1 MEYQA
6 LHPTTRSSRTLKIIR
21 NVVIVA
27 IIIGITVWIS
37 KHHWFSDVTKRY
49 DSLNPTLNQIETFGD
64 VCIQPEDAAQMLQYA
79 MNSLGW
85 IDLFIRDYTSVLNNA
100 FSAYI
105 PPNSIQLKNPGGGQ
119 AFNINEASISI
130 KNCAISANATTY
142 VYVPLLMIP
151 FNQSSITVQN
161 IYLNISS
168 TTSVI
173 STSESTSAIINKIEK
188 IQLDEVSSSTT
199 YTAQINTILDSVV
212 KQYLSAPIQLVALK
226 LPLHQ
231 VCAQICDLIS
241 ESGFVCC

>member
-6 LHPTTRSSRTLKIIR
+6 LHPTRSSTFKIIR
-21 NVVIVA
+21 NIVIVVV
-27 IIIGITVWIS
+27 IIGIIVWMS
-37 KHHWFSDVTKRY
+37 KLHWFSDVSKRY
-49 DSLNPTLNQIETFGD
+49 DYANDVNSLNPLETFGE

-79 MNSLGW
+79 LNSLGW

-105 PPNSIQLKNPGGGQ
+105 SPNSIQLKNPGGGQ
-119 AFNINEASISI
+119 AFTINEASISI
-130 KNCAISANATTY
+130 KNCVISANATTY
-142 VYVPLLMIP
+142 VYVPLLMLP

-161 IYLNISS
+161 MYFNISS

-173 STSESTSAIINKIEK
+173 STSESTSAITNKIEK
-188 IQLDEVSSSTT
+188 IQIDEGSASTI
-199 YTAQINTILDSVV
+199 YAPQINAILDSVV
-212 KQYLSAPIQLVALK
+212 KQYLSAPIQLVSLK
-226 LPLHQ
+226 LPSHQ